1 MTLDRLIRRKDVAHL
16 VGFSSRHLARLERAG
31 EFPRRVQAGAR
42 AVRWSE
48 LEVLRWVEQ
57 KKTERHGV

>member
-16 VGFSSRHLARLERAG
+16 VGFSSRQ
-31 EFPRRVQAGAR
+31 VQAGAR